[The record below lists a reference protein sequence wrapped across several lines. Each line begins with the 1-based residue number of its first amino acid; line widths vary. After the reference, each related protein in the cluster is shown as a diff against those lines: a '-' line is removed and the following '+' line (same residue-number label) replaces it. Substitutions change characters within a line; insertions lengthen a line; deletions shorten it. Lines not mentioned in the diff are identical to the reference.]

1 MSLRVGESVLTV
13 VKPGPKSR
21 KSKFRNV
28 GVEPPTDPSY
38 DVLTLIKCVLCGQTC
53 QSQLHLVTHFMA
65 LHKAEVRLGWVRL
78 GQNRTDIY
86 Y

>member
-1 MSLRVGESVLTV
+1 MSLRIGESVLTV

-21 KSKFRNV
+21 KSKYRNV
-28 GVEPPTDPSY
+28 GVEPPTAPSY

-78 GQNRTDIY
+78 GKVRSE
-86 Y
+86 